1 MLTGERIK
9 ITGQINKVGEIV
21 FVSKFIVVV
30 RINGINETFT
40 LADFAAQDRYKFYIF
55 RDKEYKI
62 LCNNAVFHFYGIRR
76 FCLIFCGTYMP
87 ILQWGYYSNQ
97 TNFDYKSL
105 PFFYPRPKTEVFRA
119 ILTN

>member
-9 ITGQINKVGEIV
+9 ITGQMNKTGEIV
-21 FVSKFIVVV
+21 FVSKYIVV

-62 LCNNAVFHFYGIRR
+62 IPKVNIGNL
-76 FCLIFCGTYMP
+76 
-87 ILQWGYYSNQ
+87 
-97 TNFDYKSL
+97 SL
-105 PFFYPRPKTEVFRA
+105 V
-119 ILTN
+119 

>member
-21 FVSKFIVVV
+21 FVSKYIVVV
-30 RINGINETFT
+30 KLNGINGINECFT

-62 LCNNAVFHFYGIRR
+62 IPKVNIGNL
-76 FCLIFCGTYMP
+76 
-87 ILQWGYYSNQ
+87 
-97 TNFDYKSL
+97 SL
-105 PFFYPRPKTEVFRA
+105 V
-119 ILTN
+119 

>member
-30 RINGINETFT
+30 RINGINQTFT
-40 LADFAAQDRYKFYIF
+40 LADFATQDRYKFYIF

-62 LCNNAVFHFYGIRR
+62 IPKANIGNL
-76 FCLIFCGTYMP
+76 
-87 ILQWGYYSNQ
+87 
-97 TNFDYKSL
+97 SL
-105 PFFYPRPKTEVFRA
+105 V
-119 ILTN
+119 

>member
-62 LCNNAVFHFYGIRR
+62 IPKVNIGNLNLVYEGKYGNKLY
-76 FCLIFCGTYMP
+76 F
-87 ILQWGYYSNQ
+87 
-97 TNFDYKSL
+97 
-105 PFFYPRPKTEVFRA
+105 
-119 ILTN
+119 

>member
-21 FVSKFIVVV
+21 YVSKYIVVV

-40 LADFAAQDRYKFYIF
+40 LADCAVQDRYKFYIF

-62 LCNNAVFHFYGIRR
+62 IPKVNIGNL
-76 FCLIFCGTYMP
+76 
-87 ILQWGYYSNQ
+87 
-97 TNFDYKSL
+97 SL
-105 PFFYPRPKTEVFRA
+105 V
-119 ILTN
+119 

>member
-40 LADFAAQDRYKFYIF
+40 LADFAAQDRHKFYIF
-55 RDKEYKI
+55 RDEEYKI
-62 LCNNAVFHFYGIRR
+62 I
-76 FCLIFCGTYMP
+76 
-87 ILQWGYYSNQ
+87 
-97 TNFDYKSL
+97 
-105 PFFYPRPKTEVFRA
+105 PKVN
-119 ILTN
+119 IGNLNLV

>member
-30 RINGINETFT
+30 RINGKNETFT

-55 RDKEYKI
+55 RNKEYRI
-62 LCNNAVFHFYGIRR
+62 I
-76 FCLIFCGTYMP
+76 
-87 ILQWGYYSNQ
+87 
-97 TNFDYKSL
+97 
-105 PFFYPRPKTEVFRA
+105 PKVN
-119 ILTN
+119 IGNLNLV